1 MQAGT
6 GRASRVGDV
15 PFEEQIR
22 HRVYSRAIRFA
33 PCPAYRMTS
42 LSKLGLAACIGA
54 AAFAGSLFAAT
65 ADAPWPSRPVRIIV
79 AQAPGGP
86 PDLIGRYVAE
96 KLSRNLGAP
105 VIVDN
110 RPGASGIIG
119 IDQAAHAT
127 PDGHTLVIAT
137 LSTHALVPHVAASVP
152 YDPLRDFVPVSN
164 LFRSIKAVW
173 ISAALPAQTLPEFVT
188 YAAARP
194 GQLNFGSGGVGSSNH
209 VDAELFK
216 SAARIDLA
224 HVPYNSPSAA
234 IAAVASGDVQMMIV
248 SITTGLPLAQA
259 GRVRPLVVFSA
270 DRSPL
275 LPGVPTAGEAGL
287 KDLDLTAWIG
297 LMAPVGTP
305 GDVVNRINAAVDAV
319 LRSAD
324 TIAWA
329 RRNGLE
335 IATGSPASFAAT
347 VADDHARWGT
357 VIRRMRLPPQ

>member
-1 MQAGT
+1 M
-6 GRASRVGDV
+6 
-15 PFEEQIR
+15 
-22 HRVYSRAIRFA
+22 
-33 PCPAYRMTS
+33 
-42 LSKLGLAACIGA
+42 
-54 AAFAGSLFAAT
+54 
-65 ADAPWPSRPVRIIV
+65 
-79 AQAPGGP
+79 
-86 PDLIGRYVAE
+86 
-96 KLSRNLGAP
+96 
-105 VIVDN
+105 
-110 RPGASGIIG
+110 
-119 IDQAAHAT
+119 
-127 PDGHTLVIAT
+127 
-137 LSTHALVPHVAASVP
+137 
-152 YDPLRDFVPVSN
+152 
-164 LFRSIKAVW
+164 
-173 ISAALPAQTLPEFVT
+173 
-188 YAAARP
+188 
-194 GQLNFGSGGVGSSNH
+194 
-209 VDAELFK
+209 
-216 SAARIDLA
+216 
-224 HVPYNSPSAA
+224 
-234 IAAVASGDVQMMIV
+234 QMMIV
-248 SITTGLPLAQA
+248 SITTGLPLAHA